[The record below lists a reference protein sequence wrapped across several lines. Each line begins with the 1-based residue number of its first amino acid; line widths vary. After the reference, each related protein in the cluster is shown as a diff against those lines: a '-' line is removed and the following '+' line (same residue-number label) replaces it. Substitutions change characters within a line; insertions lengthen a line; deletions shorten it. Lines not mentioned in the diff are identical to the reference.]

1 MKKLSIMLFIAL
13 SMTTFSFFDK
23 IKSEIQLKLED
34 APRFENIKTTK
45 NGKIT
50 VKPIK
55 PGTYNVKIYELN
67 YSGDIFEKNRFF
79 NILGEFLETKMK
91 NGKPISDEKYSIIIN
106 NLLYNDLKKAK
117 AESFFDEEEILGL
130 PASSLN
136 DYQKAQLAEMTKKLN
151 LSEYIGT
158 DQEYLN
164 RQIYMLYMLLNMKNY
179 EVNKV
184 YSELDKELLV
194 KQLKDARKKTA
205 DLFEQSGIEYFIQE
219 SFVNT
224 NLNKFTDD
232 SLYKFDKDVVISE
245 KIEDQAILP
254 EIDENVYITAF
265 DANLIDSLVQ
275 NKLKLRRK
283 LLLLENSKYQ
293 GYTYNEE
300 NTVIFT
306 GDGESKVYYYPDY
319 KINVVKK
326 DIDISD
332 LENVNSEYYISDFFK

>member
-1 MKKLSIMLFIAL
+1 
-13 SMTTFSFFDK
+13 
-23 IKSEIQLKLED
+23 
-34 APRFENIKTTK
+34 
-45 NGKIT
+45 
-50 VKPIK
+50 
-55 PGTYNVKIYELN
+55 
-67 YSGDIFEKNRFF
+67 
-79 NILGEFLETKMK
+79 
-91 NGKPISDEKYSIIIN
+91 
-106 NLLYNDLKKAK
+106 
-117 AESFFDEEEILGL
+117 
-130 PASSLN
+130 
-136 DYQKAQLAEMTKKLN
+136 MTKKLN

-194 KQLKDARKKTA
+194 KQLKDERKKTA

-219 SFVNT
+219 TFMNT
-224 NLNKFTDD
+224 NLNKFKDD
-232 SLYKFDKDVVISE
+232 SIYKFDKDVVISE

-300 NTVIFT
+300 NTVVFT